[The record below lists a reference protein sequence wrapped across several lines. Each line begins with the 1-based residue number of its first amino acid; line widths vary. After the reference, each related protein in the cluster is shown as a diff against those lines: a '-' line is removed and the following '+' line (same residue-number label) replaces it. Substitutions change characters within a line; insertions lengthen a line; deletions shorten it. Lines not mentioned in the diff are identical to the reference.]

1 LGKRRVKET
10 ERKMTDYFWDESG
23 ELIGECADLVKL
35 EVKEAKIKLLKQI
48 IKDCKK
54 ADLMGLAR
62 YGSGGASLLHGSLMK
77 YLKGKLKRLEK

>member
-1 LGKRRVKET
+1 
-10 ERKMTDYFWDESG
+10 MTDYFWDESG

-54 ADLMGLAR
+54 ADLAGIAS

-77 YLKGKLKRLEK
+77 YLEGKLKKIKEADH